1 MKTFITGLKHDA
13 QVAQKARDAVLD
25 DFVYW
30 MINKSNVVGYAHIL
44 DAVEKY
50 KIYLDDWEQMRA
62 QQGGER

>member
-30 MINKSNVVGYAHIL
+30 MINKSDVVGYAHIL
-44 DAVEKY
+44 DAVGKY
-50 KIYLDDWEQMRA
+50 KIYLDD
-62 QQGGER
+62 